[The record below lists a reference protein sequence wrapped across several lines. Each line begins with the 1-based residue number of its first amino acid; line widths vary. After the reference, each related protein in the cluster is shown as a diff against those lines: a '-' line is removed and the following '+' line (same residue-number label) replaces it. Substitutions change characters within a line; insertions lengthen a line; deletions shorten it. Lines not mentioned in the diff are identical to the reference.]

1 MAMTLWYTPHH
12 IISRNTIPFG
22 MAWLSF
28 YLKAT
33 LRQGSLIH
41 QLYLYRLNV
50 ECFIQVWLS
59 YYGNDD
65 VDDDEYN
72 AMGLMAI
79 LWCDW
84 TNLIFLFVALPLS
97 IPSTGQLHTVQKI
110 ISCLDCNHS
119 RKSISISRW
128 IVKLNCIWLILL
140 RLWSG
145 EGSVTGKR
153 VFAERNL
160 GHMTVMVVQRTL
172 MGSPKY
178 RLWM

>member
-84 TNLIFLFVALPLS
+84 TNLIFLFVALPMS
-97 IPSTGQLHTVQKI
+97 IPSNYIPCIKSLAVWIATIVENRSQLADE
-110 ISCLDCNHS
+110 LWN
-119 RKSISISRW
+119 W
-128 IVKLNCIWLILL
+128 IVFDWYFCGCGVAKEALQANAYLRNEIWAIWL
-140 RLWSG
+140 LWLYS
-145 EGSVTGKR
+145 ERWWALQSTGC
-153 VFAERNL
+153 ECN
-160 GHMTVMVVQRTL
+160 
-172 MGSPKY
+172 
-178 RLWM
+178 